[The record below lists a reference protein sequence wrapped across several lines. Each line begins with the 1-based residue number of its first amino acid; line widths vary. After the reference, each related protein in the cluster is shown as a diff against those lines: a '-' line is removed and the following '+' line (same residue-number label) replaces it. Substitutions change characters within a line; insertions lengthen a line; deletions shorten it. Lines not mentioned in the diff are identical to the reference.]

1 MLMCEWVA
9 GKKTYWNR
17 RQWLF
22 WNFGKGWNELQDMLM
37 MLCKCIHLFCLLIL
51 PWNQVPPLWKKQWKL
66 HIISGKLSHT
76 CKFKWVKT
84 SRTWCK
90 GSRSSFFR
98 INWIGSWPS
107 TDTEIVSYA
116 ASNVTEMGLVDFS
129 IWGASKW
136 IVPMII
142 PCITTESPILWASK
156 GIFPC
161 MAILFSCDKVKSS
174 LSEYGRWNLH
184 ESFSND
190 PGMLLWTSKKIK
202 DSPDIDPVRW
212 PLVIAS
218 LLSDSSKLHSG
229 SNLLRGKLDPRKR
242 SVQES
247 SKSTASNIGW
257 TNILFPRGI
266 LTSPN
271 WMMFHCKN
279 SITWR

>member
-1 MLMCEWVA
+1 MYSSFLSVNSSLES
-9 GKKTYWNR
+9 GSSTLK
-17 RQWLF
+17 
-22 WNFGKGWNELQDMLM
+22 
-37 MLCKCIHLFCLLIL
+37 
-51 PWNQVPPLWKKQWKL
+51 KKQWKL
-66 HIISGKLSHT
+66 HIISGKLSYT

-98 INWIGSWPS
+98 INLIGSWPS
-107 TDTEIVSYA
+107 TDTKIVSYA

-142 PCITTESPILWASK
+142 PCITTEAPILWASK

-229 SNLLRGKLDPRKR
+229 SNLLKR
-242 SVQES
+242 QVGPPKKRLFKNHQ
-247 SKSTASNIGW
+247 KSTASNIGVFYIFFSW
-257 TNILFPRGI
+257 GHLKSISEWNDVPWQKFDYMKDMKVSQETILLPIMVCHGQ
-266 LTSPN
+266 
-271 WMMFHCKN
+271 
-279 SITWR
+279 

>member
-1 MLMCEWVA
+1 MTIL
-9 GKKTYWNR
+9 K
-17 RQWLF
+17 F
-22 WNFGKGWNELQDMLM
+22 WEGLKWTSGHVDDVMYMYSSFLSVNSSLESGSSTLK
-37 MLCKCIHLFCLLIL
+37 
-51 PWNQVPPLWKKQWKL
+51 KKQWKL
-66 HIISGKLSHT
+66 HIISGKLSYT

-98 INWIGSWPS
+98 INLIGSWPS
-107 TDTEIVSYA
+107 TDTKIVSYA

-142 PCITTESPILWASK
+142 PCITTEAPILWASK

-229 SNLLRGKLDPRKR
+229 SNLLKR
-242 SVQES
+242 QVGPPKKRLFKNHQ
-247 SKSTASNIGW
+247 KSTASNIGVFYMF
-257 TNILFPRGI
+257 FPGGI
-266 LTSPN
+266 LKASPN
-271 WMMFHCKN
+271 GMMFHGKN
-279 SITWR
+279 SITWRIWR